1 MKKDTIKYIAVSLV
15 VTLIIS
21 CSTKKNT
28 FLSRNSHALSTK
40 YNILY
45 NGGLAL
51 DKGITDLKSEYK
63 DNFWEILPVE
73 RMLVKEENLNDEKQ
87 KNQNFERSE
96 EKAVKAIQKHS
107 MNIDGSEKNPQMD
120 EAHLLLGKTR
130 YYDQRFIPALE
141 AFNYVLYKYPTSD
154 KINEVKI
161 WREKTNM
168 RLENDELA
176 IKNLNSL
183 LKEIKVKDQIF
194 ADANA
199 TLAQAFINTKQ
210 NDSAVAKLRIASK
223 FTKLDEEK
231 ARYNFIIGQLF
242 DDLKQKDSA
251 LVAYQNVID
260 MKRSASKQYVIRAH
274 AKQANYFDYKTQDTT
289 LFLKKYQE
297 LLKDRE
303 NRPYIDVLE
312 HQLGVF
318 YDKQKKSQQAITHY
332 NKSLKKG
339 SQDKY
344 LVASNYRNLAEIHF
358 NNAKY
363 LTAGKYYDSTLAVLN
378 DKTRE
383 YKQIA
388 KKRENLDD
396 VIKFEGIAQK
406 NDSILN
412 LAYMNPTERDKY
424 ITQYIEKLKIED
436 NKKKEQEAKKALE
449 STSKPTSVAPEMIT
463 SSTSSFYFYNAPTV
477 AKGKIEF
484 KKKWGDRPYVENWR
498 WSKDIKQSTDNTV
511 ADNQNNTATE
521 TPNNAVAD
529 PKYTT
534 NFYTKQIPT
543 SKKVLDS
550 LAKERNFAYY
560 QLGVIYKEKFKEYP
574 RAAQKLETLLDS
586 NPEDRLILPTLYN
599 LYKIYEIIDA
609 EKAAALKM
617 KITTK
622 YPDSRYA
629 QIINNQTLLSNFGS
643 PEQVYTT
650 LYNDYEKGLLRETF
664 NKVNVAVEQYNGEE
678 VLSKFELLKAYL
690 TGRLQGLSD
699 MKKALNFVAL
709 NYPNSEE
716 GKETEKFIA
725 TRLPQLE
732 ALEFNTE
739 NPTSWKLVFE
749 ASLDSLK
756 NKPLLAKLNKFLKDR
771 ATDKLYIST
780 DVYTLD
786 QDFIV
791 LHGLTTKENALETAQ
806 ILKDYKEYK
815 LSNKAIII
823 SSENYKVVQA
833 KKNINDYITG
843 DWITKEI
850 KPMPKKVY
858 IPTPEQ
864 QGNKANTKMVIPAL
878 KDKNEL
884 SKNQESLPM
893 NPGFER
899 EMNTG
904 KPNGNNDRQP
914 GNMTMPPS
922 VTPKKP

>member
-424 ITQYIEKLKIED
+424 IMQYIEKLKIED

-498 WSKDIKQSTDNTV
+498 WSKDIKQSTDNTS

-534 NFYTKQIPT
+534 NFYTQQIPT

-629 QIINNQTLLSNFGS
+629 QIINNQTLLSNLGS

-650 LYNDYEKGLLRETF
+650 LYNDYERGLLRETF

-678 VLSKFELLKAYL
+678 ILSKFELLKAYL

-786 QDFIV
+786 KDFIV

-850 KPMPKKVY
+850 KPIPKKVY

-878 KDKNEL
+878 KDKNEP

>member
-850 KPMPKKVY
+850 KPIPKKVY

-878 KDKNEL
+878 KDKNEP